1 MIMLLARKSRYL
13 QWAAIASVIVLIA
26 GSITPAD
33 ARGRGGGGHF
43 GGRSGSVQGRFGASS
58 AGRSRQA
65 GSYGSRSNHRYSSG
79 GFSSAGQFGGSRG
92 SYQGSRQSYSGQ
104 TSRRSSQTTRQSG
117 SASRNDRATGRQGDR
132 SDRQTNRSDNRGDRS
147 DNRSENRGD
156 RQDQRTDRQDNRQDG
171 RSDRTEQRQDGRSD
185 RVDSRADNFD
195 DYWGGYY
202 GHFWGANDAWWALA
216 AGLVIGATI
225 ATLPPVY
232 ETVYVGSTTYYYANG
247 HYYTPAPSGGYVY
260 TAPPTGV
267 TVQQP
272 PDQVINVTV
281 NDKDYG
287 YAEGAYYEVQEPEE
301 EGGEPT
307 FKTVEAPLGAK
318 VDYLPDGVTSETI
331 DGVAYF
337 VFNDVYYRP
346 FYSGS
351 DVVYIVSENP
361 EATGKQS

>member
-1 MIMLLARKSRYL
+1 MLLARKSLYL
-13 QWAAIASVIVLIA
+13 KWAAIFSVIVLIA

-65 GSYGSRSNHRYSSG
+65 GSYGNRSSQRYSSG
-79 GFSSAGQFGGSRG
+79 GFSSAGQVGGSRG
-92 SYQGSRQSYSGQ
+92 SYQGSRQS
-104 TSRRSSQTTRQSG
+104 G
-117 SASRNDRATGRQGDR
+117 SASRSDRSSSRQGDR

-171 RSDRTEQRQDGRSD
+171 RTDRTEQRQDGRSD
-185 RVDSRADNFD
+185 RVDSRSDNFD
-195 DYWGGYY
+195 NYWNDHHY
-202 GHFWGANDAWWALA
+202 GNYWHGNAGWWALA

-225 ATLPPVY
+225 ATLPPMY

-247 HYYTPAPSGGYVY
+247 RYYTPATSGGYVY

-272 PDQVINVTV
+272 PDQVVNVTV
-281 NDKDYG
+281 NNKDYG
-287 YAEGAYYEVQEPEE
+287 YADGAYYEVQKPEE

-307 FKTVEAPLGAK
+307 FKTVEAPVGAK
-318 VDYLPDGVTSETI
+318 VDYLPDSASSQTV
-331 DGVAYF
+331 DGVVYF
-337 VFNDVYYRP
+337 IFNDIYYRP

-361 EATGKQS
+361 EEASKQS

>member
-1 MIMLLARKSRYL
+1 MLLARKSLYL
-13 QWAAIASVIVLIA
+13 KWAAIFSVIVLIA

-65 GSYGSRSNHRYSSG
+65 GSYGNRSSQRYSSG

-92 SYQGSRQSYSGQ
+92 SYQGSRQS
-104 TSRRSSQTTRQSG
+104 G
-117 SASRNDRATGRQGDR
+117 SASRSDRSSSRQGDR

-147 DNRSENRGD
+147 DNRSEDRGD

-171 RSDRTEQRQDGRSD
+171 RTDRTEQRQDGRSD
-185 RVDSRADNFD
+185 RVDSRSDNFD
-195 DYWGGYY
+195 NYWNGYY
-202 GHFWGANDAWWALA
+202 GNFWGANAGWWALA

-272 PDQVINVTV
+272 PDQVVNVTV

-287 YAEGAYYEVQEPEE
+287 YADGAYYEVQKPKE
-301 EGGEPT
+301 EGGEPS

-318 VDYLPDGVTSETI
+318 VDYLPDGASSKTV
-331 DGVAYF
+331 DGVVYF
-337 VFNDVYYRP
+337 TYNDVYYRP

-351 DVVYIVSENP
+351 DVVYIVSEKP

>member
-1 MIMLLARKSRYL
+1 MLLARKSLYL
-13 QWAAIASVIVLIA
+13 KWAAIFSVIVLIA

-65 GSYGSRSNHRYSSG
+65 GSYGSRSSHRYSSG

-92 SYQGSRQSYSGQ
+92 SYQGSRQSHSGQ
-104 TSRRSSQTTRQSG
+104 TSRRSSQT
-117 SASRNDRATGRQGDR
+117 TGRQGDR

-171 RSDRTEQRQDGRSD
+171 RTDRTEQRQDGRSD
-185 RVDSRADNFD
+185 RVDSRSDNFD
-195 DYWGGYY
+195 NYWNDHHY
-202 GHFWGANDAWWALA
+202 GNYWHGNAAWWGLA

-247 HYYTPAPSGGYVY
+247 RYYTLAPAGGYVY

-287 YAEGAYYEVQEPEE
+287 YADGAYYEVQKPEE

-307 FKTVEAPLGAK
+307 FKTVEAPVGAK
-318 VDYLPDGVTSETI
+318 VDYLPDSASSQTV
-331 DGVAYF
+331 DGVVYF
-337 VFNDVYYRP
+337 IFNDIYYRP

-361 EATGKQS
+361 EEASKQS

>member
-1 MIMLLARKSRYL
+1 MLLARKSLYL
-13 QWAAIASVIVLIA
+13 KWAAIFSVIVLLA

-43 GGRSGSVQGRFGASS
+43 GGRAGSVQGRFGASS
-58 AGRSRQA
+58 AGRSRHA

-79 GFSSAGQFGGSRG
+79 GFSSAGQSGGSRG
-92 SYQGSRQSYSGQ
+92 SQA
-104 TSRRSSQTTRQSG
+104 TRQSG
-117 SASRNDRATGRQGDR
+117 STSRSDRTTGRQGDR

-195 DYWGGYY
+195 NYWGGYY
-202 GHFWGANDAWWALA
+202 GHFWGANAGWWALA

-272 PDQVINVTV
+272 PDQVVNVTV

-287 YAEGAYYEVQEPEE
+287 YAEGAYYEVQKPKE

-307 FKTVEAPLGAK
+307 FRTVEAPLGAK
-318 VDYLPDGVTSETI
+318 VDYLPDGATSQTV
-331 DGVAYF
+331 DGVVYF
-337 VFNDVYYRP
+337 TFNNVYYRP

-351 DVVYIVSENP
+351 DVVYIVSEKP
-361 EATGKQS
+361 EATVKQS